1 MKNRIVFWGKNEN
14 SEKLLL
20 ALELLAEEG
29 KVRVI
34 SFPESLVSEEFN
46 QLLTKDW
53 RDGKSIDFPEGF
65 KSADV
70 ELTISGSILP
80 PGISAEKMDLVTRAQ
95 TEWNFSILSSRLF
108 RSYQSEL
115 NEFKDKV
122 ERALHFDKNM
132 WDELKSF
139 WDRVQEQARDKS
151 LFREHSEH
159 LRQETNDL
167 FGKLKD
173 LRGKLDE
180 EFDRTSK
187 TLFEDVVAKLSDIEN
202 KVREGIRLQPLFD
215 ELKDIQKK
223 IREVKLN
230 RDHRNKIWEKLD
242 ATFKV
247 LKEKRFG
254 PETADDNNPLVRIQK
269 RYEGLIAAI
278 EKMENSVGR
287 DIDELNF
294 QNGKVN
300 TSFGQLE
307 AQIRQA
313 KVAMIEERVRSKKEK
328 LAEMYATKTE
338 LDRKMEQ
345 LQEKEKRKADELLKE
360 DAKKAAQ
367 EKIANEIAAANAAR
381 EKAKGAKESLFDAA
395 TSILGDSITNMV
407 DSVKAVAEVVE
418 DRLED
423 KIDEIKEIW
432 KDKKEDET
440 AKEEEIAK
448 EEETAKEEEEKKD

>member
-29 KVRVI
+29 KVNVI
-34 SFPESLVSEEFN
+34 SFPEALVSEEFN
-46 QLLTKDW
+46 QTLTKDW
-53 RDGKSIDFPEGF
+53 RDGKTVDFPEGF
-65 KSADV
+65 TSTLV
-70 ELTISGSILP
+70 ELTVTGSILP
-80 PGISAEKMDLVTRAQ
+80 AGITAEKMDLVTRAQ
-95 TEWNFSILSSRLF
+95 AEWNFSILSSRLF

-159 LRQETNDL
+159 LRQETNEL

-187 TLFEDVVAKLSDIEN
+187 TLYEDIVAKLGDIEN

-230 RDHRNKIWEKLD
+230 RDHRNKIWDKLD

-269 RYEGLIAAI
+269 RYEGLMAAI
-278 EKMENSVGR
+278 DKMESSVGR
-287 DIDELNF
+287 DVEELNF

-328 LAEMYATKTE
+328 LTEMYATKTE

-345 LQEKEKRKADELLKE
+345 LHEKEKKKADEMLKE

-381 EKAKGAKESLFDAA
+381 EKVKGEKESLFDAA
-395 TSILGDSITNMV
+395 TSILSDSITDMV
-407 DSVKAVAEVVE
+407 DTVKAVAEVVE
-418 DRLED
+418 DRIED

-432 KDKKEDET
+432 NDKKEEETEKKEDE
-440 AKEEEIAK
+440 
-448 EEETAKEEEEKKD
+448 EKKD

>member
-29 KVRVI
+29 KVNVI
-34 SFPESLVSEEFN
+34 SFPEALVSEEFN
-46 QLLTKDW
+46 QTLTKDW
-53 RDGKSIDFPEGF
+53 RDGKTVDFPEGF
-65 KSADV
+65 TSNLV
-70 ELTISGSILP
+70 ELTVTGSILP
-80 PGISAEKMDLVTRAQ
+80 AGITAEKMDLVTRAQ
-95 TEWNFSILSSRLF
+95 AEWNFSILSSRLF

-159 LRQETNDL
+159 LRQETNEL

-187 TLFEDVVAKLSDIEN
+187 TIYEDIVAKLGDIEN

-230 RDHRNKIWEKLD
+230 RDHRNKIWDKLD

-269 RYEGLIAAI
+269 RYEGLMAAI
-278 EKMENSVGR
+278 DKMESSVGR
-287 DIDELNF
+287 DVEELNF

-300 TSFGQLE
+300 SSFGQLE

-328 LAEMYATKTE
+328 LTEMYATKTE

-345 LQEKEKRKADELLKE
+345 LQEKEKRKADEMLKE

-381 EKAKGAKESLFDAA
+381 EKVKGEKESLFDAA
-395 TSILGDSITNMV
+395 TSILGDSITDMV
-407 DSVKAVAEVVE
+407 DTVKAVAEVVE
-418 DRLED
+418 DRIED

-432 KDKKEDET
+432 KDKKE
-440 AKEEEIAK
+440 EESAK
-448 EEETAKEEEEKKD
+448 EEETDKKEDEEKKD

>member
-29 KVRVI
+29 KVNVI
-34 SFPESLVSEEFN
+34 SFPEALVSEEFN
-46 QLLTKDW
+46 QTLTKDW
-53 RDGKSIDFPEGF
+53 RDGKTVDFPEGF
-65 KSADV
+65 TSTLV
-70 ELTISGSILP
+70 ELTVTGSILP
-80 PGISAEKMDLVTRAQ
+80 AGITAEKMDLVTRAQ
-95 TEWNFSILSSRLF
+95 AEWNFSILSSRLF

-122 ERALHFDKNM
+122 ERALNFDKNM

-159 LRQETNDL
+159 LRQETNEL

-187 TLFEDVVAKLSDIEN
+187 TLYEDIVAKLGDIEN

-230 RDHRNKIWEKLD
+230 RDHRNKIWDKLD

-269 RYEGLIAAI
+269 RYEGLMAAI
-278 EKMENSVGR
+278 DKMESSVGR
-287 DIDELNF
+287 DIEELNF

-328 LAEMYATKTE
+328 LTEMYATKTE

-345 LQEKEKRKADELLKE
+345 LQEKEKRKADEMLKE

-367 EKIANEIAAANAAR
+367 EKIANESAAANAAR
-381 EKAKGAKESLFDAA
+381 EKVKGEKESLFDAA
-395 TSILGDSITNMV
+395 TSILGDSITDMV
-407 DSVKAVAEVVE
+407 DTVKAVAEVVE
-418 DRLED
+418 DRIED

-432 KDKKEDET
+432 KDKKEEESDK
-440 AKEEEIAK
+440 KED
-448 EEETAKEEEEKKD
+448 EEKKD

>member
-29 KVRVI
+29 KVNVI
-34 SFPESLVSEEFN
+34 SFPEALVSEEFN
-46 QLLTKDW
+46 QTLTKDW
-53 RDGKSIDFPEGF
+53 RDGKTVDFPEGF
-65 KSADV
+65 TSTLV
-70 ELTISGSILP
+70 ELTVTGSILP
-80 PGISAEKMDLVTRAQ
+80 AGITAEKMDLVTRAQ
-95 TEWNFSILSSRLF
+95 AEWNFSILSSRLF

-122 ERALHFDKNM
+122 ERALNFDKNM

-159 LRQETNDL
+159 LRQETNEL

-187 TLFEDVVAKLSDIEN
+187 TLYEDIVAKLGDIEN

-230 RDHRNKIWEKLD
+230 RDHRNKIWDKLD

-269 RYEGLIAAI
+269 RYEGLMAAI
-278 EKMENSVGR
+278 DKMESSVGR
-287 DIDELNF
+287 DVEELNF

-328 LAEMYATKTE
+328 LTEMYATKTE

-345 LQEKEKRKADELLKE
+345 LQEKEKRKADEMLKE

-381 EKAKGAKESLFDAA
+381 EKVKGEKESLFDAA
-395 TSILGDSITNMV
+395 TSILGDSITDMV
-407 DSVKAVAEVVE
+407 DTVKAVAEVVE
-418 DRLED
+418 DRIED

-432 KDKKEDET
+432 KDKKEEESDK
-440 AKEEEIAK
+440 KED
-448 EEETAKEEEEKKD
+448 EEKKD

>member
-29 KVRVI
+29 KVNVI
-34 SFPESLVSEEFN
+34 SFPEALVSEEFN
-46 QLLTKDW
+46 QTLTKDW
-53 RDGKSIDFPEGF
+53 RDGKTVDFPEGF
-65 KSADV
+65 TSTLV
-70 ELTISGSILP
+70 ELTVTGSILP
-80 PGISAEKMDLVTRAQ
+80 AGITAEKMDLVTRAQ
-95 TEWNFSILSSRLF
+95 AEWNFSILSSRLF

-122 ERALHFDKNM
+122 ERALNFDKNM

-159 LRQETNDL
+159 LRQETNEL

-187 TLFEDVVAKLSDIEN
+187 TLYEDIVAKLGDIEN

-230 RDHRNKIWEKLD
+230 RDHRNKIWDKLD

-269 RYEGLIAAI
+269 RYEGLMAAI
-278 EKMENSVGR
+278 DKMESSVGR
-287 DIDELNF
+287 DIEELNF

-328 LAEMYATKTE
+328 LTEMYATKTE

-345 LQEKEKRKADELLKE
+345 LQEKEKRKADEMLKE

-381 EKAKGAKESLFDAA
+381 EKVKGEKESLFDAA
-395 TSILGDSITNMV
+395 TSILGDSITDMV
-407 DSVKAVAEVVE
+407 DTVKAVAEVVE
-418 DRLED
+418 DRIED

-432 KDKKEDET
+432 KDKKEEES
-440 AKEEEIAK
+440 AKEEESDKK
-448 EEETAKEEEEKKD
+448 EDEEKKD

>member
-29 KVRVI
+29 KVNVI
-34 SFPESLVSEEFN
+34 SFPEALVSEEFN
-46 QLLTKDW
+46 QTLTKDW
-53 RDGKSIDFPEGF
+53 RDGKTVDFPEGF
-65 KSADV
+65 TSTLV
-70 ELTISGSILP
+70 ELTVTGSILP
-80 PGISAEKMDLVTRAQ
+80 AGITAEKMDLVTRAQ
-95 TEWNFSILSSRLF
+95 AEWNFSILSSRLF

-122 ERALHFDKNM
+122 ERALNFDKNM

-159 LRQETNDL
+159 LRQETNEL

-187 TLFEDVVAKLSDIEN
+187 TLYEDIVAKLGDIEN

-230 RDHRNKIWEKLD
+230 RDHRNKIWDKLD

-269 RYEGLIAAI
+269 RYEGLMAAI
-278 EKMENSVGR
+278 DKMESSVGR
-287 DIDELNF
+287 DIEELNF

-328 LAEMYATKTE
+328 LTEMYATKTE

-345 LQEKEKRKADELLKE
+345 LQEKEKRKADEMLKE

-381 EKAKGAKESLFDAA
+381 EKVKGEKESLFDAA
-395 TSILGDSITNMV
+395 TSILGDSITDMV
-407 DSVKAVAEVVE
+407 DTVKAVAEVVE
-418 DRLED
+418 DRIED

-432 KDKKEDET
+432 KDKKE
-440 AKEEEIAK
+440 EES
-448 EEETAKEEEEKKD
+448 AKEEEETDKKEDEEKKD

>member
-14 SEKLLL
+14 SEKFLL
-20 ALELLAEEG
+20 ALELLADEG
-29 KVRVI
+29 KANVI
-34 SFPESLVSEEFN
+34 SFPEALVSEEFN
-46 QLLTKDW
+46 QTLTKDW
-53 RDGKSIDFPEGF
+53 RDGKTVDFPEGF
-65 KSADV
+65 TSTLV
-70 ELTISGSILP
+70 ELTVTGSILP
-80 PGISAEKMDLVTRAQ
+80 AGITAEKMDLVTRAQ
-95 TEWNFSILSSRLF
+95 AEWNFSILSSRLF

-122 ERALHFDKNM
+122 ERALNFDKNM

-159 LRQETNDL
+159 LRQETNEL

-187 TLFEDVVAKLSDIEN
+187 TLYEDIVAKLGDIEN

-230 RDHRNKIWEKLD
+230 RDHRNKIWDKLD

-269 RYEGLIAAI
+269 RYEGLMAAI
-278 EKMENSVGR
+278 DKMESSVGR
-287 DIDELNF
+287 DIEELNF

-313 KVAMIEERVRSKKEK
+313 KVAMVEERVRSKKEK
-328 LAEMYATKTE
+328 LTEMYATKTE

-345 LQEKEKRKADELLKE
+345 LQEKEKRKADEMLKE

-381 EKAKGAKESLFDAA
+381 EKVKGEKESLFDAA
-395 TSILGDSITNMV
+395 TSILGDSITDMV
-407 DSVKAVAEVVE
+407 DTVKAVAEVVE
-418 DRLED
+418 DRIED

-432 KDKKEDET
+432 KDKKE
-440 AKEEEIAK
+440 
-448 EEETAKEEEEKKD
+448 EETAKEEEGTEKKEDEEKKD

>member
-20 ALELLAEEG
+20 ALELLSEEG
-29 KVRVI
+29 KVRVT

-53 RDGKSIDFPEGF
+53 RDGKSIDFPEGCQ
-65 KSADV
+65 SVDV

-80 PGISAEKMDLVTRAQ
+80 PGITAEKMDLLTRAQ

-115 NEFKDKV
+115 NEFKEKV
-122 ERALHFDKNM
+122 ERSLHFEKNM

-159 LRQETNDL
+159 LRQETNEL

-187 TLFEDVVAKLSDIEN
+187 SLFEDIVAKLNDIEN
-202 KVREGIRLQPLFD
+202 KVRDGIRLQPLFD

-230 RDHRNKIWEKLD
+230 KDHRNKIWEKLD

-254 PETADDNNPLVRIQK
+254 PENSDDNNPLVRIQK

-287 DIDELNF
+287 DVEELNF

-381 EKAKGAKESLFDAA
+381 EKSKDSLLGAAA
-395 TSILGDSITNMV
+395 AILGDSFTDMV
-407 DSVKAVAEVVE
+407 DTVKAVAEVVE
-418 DRLED
+418 DRVEE

-432 KDKKEDET
+432 NDKKEEN
-440 AKEEEIAK
+440 KEEN
-448 EEETAKEEEEKKD
+448 KD

>member
-287 DIDELNF
+287 DIEELNF

-313 KVAMIEERVRSKKEK
+313 KVAMIDERVRSKKEK

-395 TSILGDSITNMV
+395 TAILGDSITNMV
-407 DSVKAVAEVVE
+407 DTVKAVAEVVE
-418 DRLED
+418 DRVEE
-423 KIDEIKEIW
+423 KIEEIKEIW
-432 KDKKEDET
+432 KDKKE
-440 AKEEEIAK
+440 EES
-448 EEETAKEEEEKKD
+448 AKEEEEKKEDSKD

>member
-29 KVRVI
+29 KVNVI
-34 SFPESLVSEEFN
+34 SFPEALVSEEFN
-46 QLLTKDW
+46 QTLTKDW
-53 RDGKSIDFPEGF
+53 RDGKTVDFPEGF
-65 KSADV
+65 TSTLV
-70 ELTISGSILP
+70 ELTVTGSILP
-80 PGISAEKMDLVTRAQ
+80 AGITAEKMDLVTRAQ
-95 TEWNFSILSSRLF
+95 AEWNFSILSSRLF

-122 ERALHFDKNM
+122 ERALNFDKNM

-159 LRQETNDL
+159 LRQETNEL

-187 TLFEDVVAKLSDIEN
+187 TLYEDIVAKLGDIEN

-230 RDHRNKIWEKLD
+230 RDHRNKIWDKLD

-269 RYEGLIAAI
+269 RYEGLMAAI
-278 EKMENSVGR
+278 DKMESSVGR
-287 DIDELNF
+287 DIEELNF

-345 LQEKEKRKADELLKE
+345 LQEKEKRKADEMLKE

-381 EKAKGAKESLFDAA
+381 EKVKGEKESLFDAA
-395 TSILGDSITNMV
+395 TSILGDSITDMV
-407 DSVKAVAEVVE
+407 DTVKAVAEVVE
-418 DRLED
+418 DRIED

-432 KDKKEDET
+432 KDKKEEES
-440 AKEEEIAK
+440 AKEEEVTEKK
-448 EEETAKEEEEKKD
+448 EDEEKKD

>member
-29 KVRVI
+29 KVNVI
-34 SFPESLVSEEFN
+34 SFPEALVSEEFN
-46 QLLTKDW
+46 QTLTKDW
-53 RDGKSIDFPEGF
+53 RDGKTVDFPEGF
-65 KSADV
+65 TSTLV
-70 ELTISGSILP
+70 ELTVTGSILP
-80 PGISAEKMDLVTRAQ
+80 AGITAEKMDLVTRAQ
-95 TEWNFSILSSRLF
+95 AEWNFSILSSRLF

-159 LRQETNDL
+159 LRQETNEL
-167 FGKLKD
+167 FGKLKH

-187 TLFEDVVAKLSDIEN
+187 TLYEDIVAKLGDIEN

-230 RDHRNKIWEKLD
+230 RDHRNKIWDKLD

-269 RYEGLIAAI
+269 RYEGLMAAI
-278 EKMENSVGR
+278 DKMESSVGR
-287 DIDELNF
+287 DVEELNF

-328 LAEMYATKTE
+328 LTEMYATKTE

-345 LQEKEKRKADELLKE
+345 LQEKEKRKADEMLKE

-381 EKAKGAKESLFDAA
+381 EKVKGEKESLFDAA
-395 TSILGDSITNMV
+395 TAILGDSITDMV
-407 DSVKAVAEVVE
+407 DTVKAVAEVVE
-418 DRLED
+418 DRIED

-432 KDKKEDET
+432 KDKKEEES
-440 AKEEEIAK
+440 AKEEEGTEKK
-448 EEETAKEEEEKKD
+448 EDEEKKD

>member
-65 KSADV
+65 NSTDV

-108 RSYQSEL
+108 RSYQSEIS
-115 NEFKDKV
+115 EFKDKV

-159 LRQETNDL
+159 LRQETNEL

-187 TLFEDVVAKLSDIEN
+187 TLFEDVVAKLNDIEN

-223 IREVKLN
+223 IREIKLN

-287 DIDELNF
+287 DIEELNF

-313 KVAMIEERVRSKKEK
+313 KVAMIDERVRSKKEK

-407 DSVKAVAEVVE
+407 DTVKAVAEVVE

-432 KDKKEDET
+432 KDKKEDEIV
-440 AKEEEIAK
+440 KEDEI
-448 EEETAKEEEEKKD
+448 AKEEEEKKD

>member
-29 KVRVI
+29 KVNVI
-34 SFPESLVSEEFN
+34 SFPEALVSEEFN
-46 QLLTKDW
+46 QTLTKDW
-53 RDGKSIDFPEGF
+53 RDGKTVDFPEGF
-65 KSADV
+65 TSTLV
-70 ELTISGSILP
+70 ELAVTGSILP
-80 PGISAEKMDLVTRAQ
+80 AGITAEKMDLVTRAQ
-95 TEWNFSILSSRLF
+95 AEWNFSILSSRLF

-122 ERALHFDKNM
+122 ERALNFDKNM

-159 LRQETNDL
+159 LRQETNEL
-167 FGKLKD
+167 FGKLKE

-187 TLFEDVVAKLSDIEN
+187 TLYEDIVAKLGDIEN

-230 RDHRNKIWEKLD
+230 RDHRNKIWDKLD

-269 RYEGLIAAI
+269 RYEGLMAAI
-278 EKMENSVGR
+278 DKMESSVGR
-287 DIDELNF
+287 DIEELNF

-313 KVAMIEERVRSKKEK
+313 KVAMVEERVRSKKEK
-328 LAEMYATKTE
+328 LTEMYATKSE

-345 LQEKEKRKADELLKE
+345 LQEKEKRKADEMLKE

-381 EKAKGAKESLFDAA
+381 EKAKGEKESLFDAA
-395 TSILGDSITNMV
+395 TSILGDSITDMV
-407 DSVKAVAEVVE
+407 DTVKAVAEVVE
-418 DRLED
+418 DRIED

-432 KDKKEDET
+432 KDKKE
-440 AKEEEIAK
+440 EESVK
-448 EEETAKEEEEKKD
+448 EEETGKKEDEEKKD

>member
-29 KVRVI
+29 KVNVI
-34 SFPESLVSEEFN
+34 SFPEALVSEEFN
-46 QLLTKDW
+46 QTLTKDW
-53 RDGKSIDFPEGF
+53 RDGKTVDFPEGF
-65 KSADV
+65 TSTLV
-70 ELTISGSILP
+70 ELTVTGSILP
-80 PGISAEKMDLVTRAQ
+80 AGITAEKMDLVTRAQ
-95 TEWNFSILSSRLF
+95 AEWNFSILSSRLF

-159 LRQETNDL
+159 LRQETNEL

-187 TLFEDVVAKLSDIEN
+187 TLYEDIVAKLGDIEN

-230 RDHRNKIWEKLD
+230 RDHRNKIWDKLD

-269 RYEGLIAAI
+269 RYEGLMAAI
-278 EKMENSVGR
+278 DKMESSVGR
-287 DIDELNF
+287 DIEELNF

-313 KVAMIEERVRSKKEK
+313 KVAMVEERVRSKKEK
-328 LAEMYATKTE
+328 LTEMYATKTE

-345 LQEKEKRKADELLKE
+345 LQEKEKRKADEMLKE

-381 EKAKGAKESLFDAA
+381 EKVKGEKESLFDAA
-395 TSILGDSITNMV
+395 TSILSDSITDMV
-407 DSVKAVAEVVE
+407 DTVKAVAEVVE
-418 DRLED
+418 DRIED

-432 KDKKEDET
+432 NDKKEEETEKKEDE
-440 AKEEEIAK
+440 
-448 EEETAKEEEEKKD
+448 EKKD

>member
-29 KVRVI
+29 KVNVI
-34 SFPESLVSEEFN
+34 SFPEALVSEEFN
-46 QLLTKDW
+46 QTLTKDW
-53 RDGKSIDFPEGF
+53 RDGKTVDFPEGF
-65 KSADV
+65 TSTLV
-70 ELTISGSILP
+70 ELTVTGSILP
-80 PGISAEKMDLVTRAQ
+80 AGITAEKMDLVTRAQ
-95 TEWNFSILSSRLF
+95 AEWNFSILSSRLF

-122 ERALHFDKNM
+122 ERALNFDKNM

-159 LRQETNDL
+159 LRQETNEL
-167 FGKLKD
+167 FGKLKE

-187 TLFEDVVAKLSDIEN
+187 TLYEDIVAKLGDIEN

-230 RDHRNKIWEKLD
+230 RDHRNKIWDKLD

-269 RYEGLIAAI
+269 RYEGLMAAI
-278 EKMENSVGR
+278 DKMESSVGR
-287 DIDELNF
+287 DIEELNF

-313 KVAMIEERVRSKKEK
+313 KVAMVEERVRSKKEK
-328 LAEMYATKTE
+328 LTEMYATKTE

-345 LQEKEKRKADELLKE
+345 LQEKEKRKADEMLKE

-381 EKAKGAKESLFDAA
+381 EKAKGEKESLFDAA
-395 TSILGDSITNMV
+395 TSILGDSITDMV
-407 DSVKAVAEVVE
+407 DTVKAVAEVVE
-418 DRLED
+418 DRIED

-432 KDKKEDET
+432 KDKKE
-440 AKEEEIAK
+440 EESVK
-448 EEETAKEEEEKKD
+448 EEETGKKEDEEKKD

>member
-29 KVRVI
+29 KVNVI
-34 SFPESLVSEEFN
+34 SFPEALVSEEFN
-46 QLLTKDW
+46 QTLTKDW
-53 RDGKSIDFPEGF
+53 RDGKTVDFPEGF
-65 KSADV
+65 TSTLV
-70 ELTISGSILP
+70 ELTVTGSILP
-80 PGISAEKMDLVTRAQ
+80 AGITAEKMDLVTRAQ
-95 TEWNFSILSSRLF
+95 AEWNFSILSSRLF

-122 ERALHFDKNM
+122 ERALNFDKNM

-159 LRQETNDL
+159 LRQETNEL

-187 TLFEDVVAKLSDIEN
+187 TLYEDIVAKLGDIEN

-230 RDHRNKIWEKLD
+230 RDHRNKIWDKLD

-269 RYEGLIAAI
+269 RYEGLMAAI
-278 EKMENSVGR
+278 DKMESSVGR
-287 DIDELNF
+287 DIEELNF

-345 LQEKEKRKADELLKE
+345 LQEKEKRKADEMLKE

-381 EKAKGAKESLFDAA
+381 EKVKGEKESLFDAA
-395 TSILGDSITNMV
+395 TSILGDSITDMV
-407 DSVKAVAEVVE
+407 DTVKAVAEVVE
-418 DRLED
+418 DRIED

-432 KDKKEDET
+432 KDKKEEES
-440 AKEEEIAK
+440 AKEEESDKK
-448 EEETAKEEEEKKD
+448 EDVEKKD

>member
-29 KVRVI
+29 KVNVI
-34 SFPESLVSEEFN
+34 SFPEALVSEEFN
-46 QLLTKDW
+46 QALTKDW
-53 RDGKSIDFPEGF
+53 RDGKTVDFPEGF
-65 KSADV
+65 TSSLV
-70 ELTISGSILP
+70 ELTVTGSILP
-80 PGISAEKMDLVTRAQ
+80 AGITAEKMDLVTRAQ
-95 TEWNFSILSSRLF
+95 AEWNFSILSSRLF

-122 ERALHFDKNM
+122 ERALNFDKNM

-159 LRQETNDL
+159 LRQETNEL

-187 TLFEDVVAKLSDIEN
+187 TLYEDIVAKLSDIEN

-230 RDHRNKIWEKLD
+230 RDHRNKIWDKLD

-269 RYEGLIAAI
+269 RYEGLMAAI
-278 EKMENSVGR
+278 DKMESSVGR
-287 DIDELNF
+287 DIEELNF

-313 KVAMIEERVRSKKEK
+313 KVAMIE
-328 LAEMYATKTE
+328 
-338 LDRKMEQ
+338 
-345 LQEKEKRKADELLKE
+345 
-360 DAKKAAQ
+360 
-367 EKIANEIAAANAAR
+367 
-381 EKAKGAKESLFDAA
+381 
-395 TSILGDSITNMV
+395 
-407 DSVKAVAEVVE
+407 
-418 DRLED
+418 
-423 KIDEIKEIW
+423 
-432 KDKKEDET
+432 
-440 AKEEEIAK
+440 
-448 EEETAKEEEEKKD
+448 

>member
-65 KSADV
+65 KSVDV

-432 KDKKEDET
+432 KDKKEEET

-448 EEETAKEEEEKKD
+448 EEEEKKD

>member
-29 KVRVI
+29 KVNVI
-34 SFPESLVSEEFN
+34 SFPEALVSEEFN
-46 QLLTKDW
+46 QTLTKDW
-53 RDGKSIDFPEGF
+53 RDGKTVDFPEGF
-65 KSADV
+65 TSTLV
-70 ELTISGSILP
+70 ELTVTGSILP
-80 PGISAEKMDLVTRAQ
+80 AGITAEKMDLVTRAQ
-95 TEWNFSILSSRLF
+95 AEWNFSILSSRLF

-159 LRQETNDL
+159 LRQETNEL
-167 FGKLKD
+167 FGKLKH

-187 TLFEDVVAKLSDIEN
+187 TLYEDIVAKLGDIEN

-230 RDHRNKIWEKLD
+230 RDHRNKIWDKLD

-269 RYEGLIAAI
+269 RYEGLMAAI
-278 EKMENSVGR
+278 DKMESSVGR
-287 DIDELNF
+287 DVEELNF

-328 LAEMYATKTE
+328 LSEMYATKSE

-345 LQEKEKRKADELLKE
+345 LQEKEKRKADEMLKE

-381 EKAKGAKESLFDAA
+381 EKVKGEKESLFDAA
-395 TSILGDSITNMV
+395 TAILGDSITDMV
-407 DSVKAVAEVVE
+407 DTVKAVAEVVE
-418 DRLED
+418 DRIED

-432 KDKKEDET
+432 KDKKEEES
-440 AKEEEIAK
+440 AKEEEG
-448 EEETAKEEEEKKD
+448 TEKKEDEENKD

>member
-29 KVRVI
+29 KVNVI
-34 SFPESLVSEEFN
+34 SFPEALVSEEFN
-46 QLLTKDW
+46 QTLTKDW
-53 RDGKSIDFPEGF
+53 RDGKTVDFPEGF
-65 KSADV
+65 TSTLV
-70 ELTISGSILP
+70 ELTVTGSILP
-80 PGISAEKMDLVTRAQ
+80 AGITAEKMDLVTRAQ
-95 TEWNFSILSSRLF
+95 AEWNFSILSSRLF

-122 ERALHFDKNM
+122 ERALNFDKNM

-159 LRQETNDL
+159 LRQETNEL

-187 TLFEDVVAKLSDIEN
+187 TLYEDIVAKLGDIEN

-230 RDHRNKIWEKLD
+230 RDHRNKIWDKLD

-269 RYEGLIAAI
+269 RYEGLMAAI
-278 EKMENSVGR
+278 DKMESSVGR
-287 DIDELNF
+287 DIEELNF

-328 LAEMYATKTE
+328 LTEMYATKTE

-345 LQEKEKRKADELLKE
+345 LQEKEKRKADEMLKE

-381 EKAKGAKESLFDAA
+381 EKVKGEKESLFDAA
-395 TSILGDSITNMV
+395 TSILGDSITDMV
-407 DSVKAVAEVVE
+407 DTVKAVAEVVE
-418 DRLED
+418 DRIED

-432 KDKKEDET
+432 KDKKEDES
-440 AKEEEIAK
+440 AKEEEGTEKK
-448 EEETAKEEEEKKD
+448 EDEEKKD

>member
-14 SEKLLL
+14 SEKFLL

-29 KVRVI
+29 KVNVI
-34 SFPESLVSEEFN
+34 SFPEALVSEEFN
-46 QLLTKDW
+46 QTLTKDW
-53 RDGKSIDFPEGF
+53 RDGKTVDFPEGF
-65 KSADV
+65 TSNLV
-70 ELTISGSILP
+70 ELTVTGSILP
-80 PGISAEKMDLVTRAQ
+80 AGITAEKMDLVTRAQ
-95 TEWNFSILSSRLF
+95 AEWNFSILSSRLF

-159 LRQETNDL
+159 LRQETNEL

-187 TLFEDVVAKLSDIEN
+187 TIYEDIVAKLGDIEN

-230 RDHRNKIWEKLD
+230 RDHRNKIWDKLD

-269 RYEGLIAAI
+269 RYEGLMAAI
-278 EKMENSVGR
+278 DKMESSVGR
-287 DIDELNF
+287 DVEELNF

-328 LAEMYATKTE
+328 LTEMYATKTE

-345 LQEKEKRKADELLKE
+345 LQEKEKRKADEMLKE

-381 EKAKGAKESLFDAA
+381 EKVKGEKESLFDAA
-395 TSILGDSITNMV
+395 TSILGDSITDMV
-407 DSVKAVAEVVE
+407 DTVKAVAEVVE
-418 DRLED
+418 DRIED

-432 KDKKEDET
+432 KDKKE
-440 AKEEEIAK
+440 EESAK
-448 EEETAKEEEEKKD
+448 EEETDKKEDEEKKE

>member
-29 KVRVI
+29 KVNVI
-34 SFPESLVSEEFN
+34 SFPEALVSEEFN
-46 QLLTKDW
+46 QALTKDW
-53 RDGKSIDFPEGF
+53 RDGKTVDFPEGF
-65 KSADV
+65 TSTLV
-70 ELTISGSILP
+70 ELTVTGSILP
-80 PGISAEKMDLVTRAQ
+80 AGITAEKIDLVTRAQ
-95 TEWNFSILSSRLF
+95 AEWNFSILSSRLF

-122 ERALHFDKNM
+122 ERALNFDKNM

-159 LRQETNDL
+159 LRQETNEL

-187 TLFEDVVAKLSDIEN
+187 TLYEDIVAKLGDIEN

-230 RDHRNKIWEKLD
+230 RDHRNKIWDKLD

-269 RYEGLIAAI
+269 RYEGLMAAI
-278 EKMENSVGR
+278 DKMESSVGR
-287 DIDELNF
+287 DIEELNF

-328 LAEMYATKTE
+328 LTEMYATKTE

-345 LQEKEKRKADELLKE
+345 LQEKEKRKADEMLKE

-367 EKIANEIAAANAAR
+367 AKIANEIAAANAAR
-381 EKAKGAKESLFDAA
+381 EKAKGEKESLFDAA
-395 TSILGDSITNMV
+395 TNMLGDSFTDMV
-407 DSVKAVAEVVE
+407 DTVKAVAEVVE
-418 DRLED
+418 DRIED

-432 KDKKEDET
+432 KDKKE
-440 AKEEEIAK
+440 
-448 EEETAKEEEEKKD
+448 EETAKEEEGTEKKEDEEKKD

>member
-29 KVRVI
+29 KVNVI
-34 SFPESLVSEEFN
+34 SFPEALVSEEFN
-46 QLLTKDW
+46 QTLTKDW
-53 RDGKSIDFPEGF
+53 RDGKTVDFPEGF
-65 KSADV
+65 TSTLV
-70 ELTISGSILP
+70 ELTVTGSILP
-80 PGISAEKMDLVTRAQ
+80 AGITAEKMDLVTRAQ
-95 TEWNFSILSSRLF
+95 AEWNFSILSSRLF

-122 ERALHFDKNM
+122 ERALNFDKNM

-159 LRQETNDL
+159 LRQETNEL
-167 FGKLKD
+167 FGKLKE

-187 TLFEDVVAKLSDIEN
+187 TLYEDIVAKLGDIEN

-230 RDHRNKIWEKLD
+230 RDHRNKIWDKLD

-269 RYEGLIAAI
+269 RYEGLMAAI
-278 EKMENSVGR
+278 DKMESSVGR
-287 DIDELNF
+287 DIEELNF

-313 KVAMIEERVRSKKEK
+313 KVAMVEERVRSKKEK
-328 LAEMYATKTE
+328 LTEMYATKTE

-345 LQEKEKRKADELLKE
+345 LQEKEKRKADEMLKE

-381 EKAKGAKESLFDAA
+381 EKAKGEKESLFDAA
-395 TSILGDSITNMV
+395 TTILGDSITDMV
-407 DSVKAVAEVVE
+407 DTVKAVAEVVE
-418 DRLED
+418 DRIED

-432 KDKKEDET
+432 KDKKEEES
-440 AKEEEIAK
+440 AKEEEGTEKK
-448 EEETAKEEEEKKD
+448 EDEEKKD

>member
-29 KVRVI
+29 KVNVI
-34 SFPESLVSEEFN
+34 SFPEALVSEEFN
-46 QLLTKDW
+46 QTLTKDW
-53 RDGKSIDFPEGF
+53 RDGKTVDFPEGF
-65 KSADV
+65 TSNLV
-70 ELTISGSILP
+70 ELTVTGSILP
-80 PGISAEKMDLVTRAQ
+80 AGITAEKMDLVTRAQ
-95 TEWNFSILSSRLF
+95 AEWNFSILSSRLF

-159 LRQETNDL
+159 LRQETNEL

-187 TLFEDVVAKLSDIEN
+187 TIYEDIVAKLGDIEN

-230 RDHRNKIWEKLD
+230 RDHRNKIWDKLD

-269 RYEGLIAAI
+269 RYEGLMAAI
-278 EKMENSVGR
+278 DKMESSVGR
-287 DIDELNF
+287 DVEELNF

-328 LAEMYATKTE
+328 LTEMYATKTE

-345 LQEKEKRKADELLKE
+345 LQEKEKRKADEMLKE

-381 EKAKGAKESLFDAA
+381 EKVKGEKESLFDAA
-395 TSILGDSITNMV
+395 TSILGDSITDMV
-407 DSVKAVAEVVE
+407 DTVKAVAEVVE
-418 DRLED
+418 DRIED

-432 KDKKEDET
+432 KDKKE
-440 AKEEEIAK
+440 EESAK
-448 EEETAKEEEEKKD
+448 EEETDKKEDEEKKD

>member
-29 KVRVI
+29 KVNVI
-34 SFPESLVSEEFN
+34 SFPEALVSEEFN
-46 QLLTKDW
+46 QTLTKDW
-53 RDGKSIDFPEGF
+53 RDGKTVDFPEGF
-65 KSADV
+65 TSNLV
-70 ELTISGSILP
+70 ELTVTGSILP
-80 PGISAEKMDLVTRAQ
+80 AGITAEKMDLVTRAQ
-95 TEWNFSILSSRLF
+95 AEWNFSILSSRLF

-159 LRQETNDL
+159 LRQETNEL

-187 TLFEDVVAKLSDIEN
+187 TIYEDIVAKLGDIEN

-230 RDHRNKIWEKLD
+230 RDHRNKIWDKLD

-254 PETADDNNPLVRIQK
+254 PETAEDNNPLVRIQK
-269 RYEGLIAAI
+269 RYEGLMAAI
-278 EKMENSVGR
+278 DKMESSVGR
-287 DIDELNF
+287 DVEELNF

-328 LAEMYATKTE
+328 LTEMYATKTE

-345 LQEKEKRKADELLKE
+345 LQEKEKRKADEMLKE

-381 EKAKGAKESLFDAA
+381 EKVKGEKESLFDAA
-395 TSILGDSITNMV
+395 TSILGDSITDMV
-407 DSVKAVAEVVE
+407 DTVKAVAEVVE
-418 DRLED
+418 DRIED

-432 KDKKEDET
+432 KDKKE
-440 AKEEEIAK
+440 EESAK
-448 EEETAKEEEEKKD
+448 EEETEKKEDEEKKD

>member
-29 KVRVI
+29 KVNVI
-34 SFPESLVSEEFN
+34 SFPEALVSEEFN
-46 QLLTKDW
+46 QTLTKDW
-53 RDGKSIDFPEGF
+53 RDGKTVDFPEGF
-65 KSADV
+65 TSTLV
-70 ELTISGSILP
+70 ELTVTGSILP
-80 PGISAEKMDLVTRAQ
+80 KGITAEKMDLVTRAQ
-95 TEWNFSILSSRLF
+95 AEWNFSILSSRLF

-159 LRQETNDL
+159 LRQETNEL

-187 TLFEDVVAKLSDIEN
+187 TLYEDIVAKLGDIEN

-230 RDHRNKIWEKLD
+230 RDHRNKIWDKLD

-269 RYEGLIAAI
+269 RYEGLMAAI
-278 EKMENSVGR
+278 DKMESSVGR
-287 DIDELNF
+287 DVEELNF

-328 LAEMYATKTE
+328 LTEMYATKTE

-345 LQEKEKRKADELLKE
+345 LQEKEKRKADEMLKE

-381 EKAKGAKESLFDAA
+381 EKVKGEKESLFDAA
-395 TSILGDSITNMV
+395 TSILGDSITDMV
-407 DSVKAVAEVVE
+407 DTVKAVAEVVE
-418 DRLED
+418 DRIED

-432 KDKKEDET
+432 KDKKEEESV
-440 AKEEEIAK
+440 KEEEVTEKK
-448 EEETAKEEEEKKD
+448 EDEEKKD

>member
-29 KVRVI
+29 KVNVI
-34 SFPESLVSEEFN
+34 SFPEALVSEEFN
-46 QLLTKDW
+46 QTLTKDW
-53 RDGKSIDFPEGF
+53 RDGKTVDFPEGF
-65 KSADV
+65 TSTLV
-70 ELTISGSILP
+70 ELTVTGSILP
-80 PGISAEKMDLVTRAQ
+80 AGITAEKMDLVTRAQ
-95 TEWNFSILSSRLF
+95 AEWNFSILSSRLF

-122 ERALHFDKNM
+122 ERALNFDKNM

-159 LRQETNDL
+159 LRQETNEL

-187 TLFEDVVAKLSDIEN
+187 TLYEDIVTKLGDIEN

-230 RDHRNKIWEKLD
+230 RDHRNKIWDKLD

-269 RYEGLIAAI
+269 RYEGLMAAI
-278 EKMENSVGR
+278 DKMESSVGR
-287 DIDELNF
+287 DIEELNF

-328 LAEMYATKTE
+328 LTEMYATKTE

-345 LQEKEKRKADELLKE
+345 LQEKEKRKADEMLKE

-381 EKAKGAKESLFDAA
+381 EKVKGEKESLFDAA
-395 TSILGDSITNMV
+395 TSILGDSITDMV
-407 DSVKAVAEVVE
+407 DTVKAVAEVVE
-418 DRLED
+418 DRIED

-432 KDKKEDET
+432 KDKKEEES
-440 AKEEEIAK
+440 AKEEESDKK
-448 EEETAKEEEEKKD
+448 EDEEKKD

>member
-29 KVRVI
+29 KVNVI
-34 SFPESLVSEEFN
+34 SFPEALVSEEFN
-46 QLLTKDW
+46 QTLTKDW
-53 RDGKSIDFPEGF
+53 RDGKTVDFPEGF
-65 KSADV
+65 TSTLV
-70 ELTISGSILP
+70 ELTVTGSILP
-80 PGISAEKMDLVTRAQ
+80 AGITAEKMDLVTRAQ
-95 TEWNFSILSSRLF
+95 AEWNFSILSSRLF

-122 ERALHFDKNM
+122 ERALNFDKNM

-159 LRQETNDL
+159 LRQETNEL

-187 TLFEDVVAKLSDIEN
+187 TLYEDIVTKLGDIEN

-230 RDHRNKIWEKLD
+230 RDHRNKIWDKLD

-269 RYEGLIAAI
+269 RYEGLMAAI
-278 EKMENSVGR
+278 DKMESSVGR
-287 DIDELNF
+287 DIEELNF

-328 LAEMYATKTE
+328 LTEMYATKTE

-345 LQEKEKRKADELLKE
+345 LQEKEKRKADEMLKE

-381 EKAKGAKESLFDAA
+381 EKVKGEKESLFDAA
-395 TSILGDSITNMV
+395 TSILGDSITDMV
-407 DSVKAVAEVVE
+407 DTVKAVAEVVE
-418 DRLED
+418 DRIED

-432 KDKKEDET
+432 KDKKEEDS
-440 AKEEEIAK
+440 AK
-448 EEETAKEEEEKKD
+448 EEETDKKEDEEKKD

>member
-29 KVRVI
+29 KVNVI
-34 SFPESLVSEEFN
+34 SFPEALVSEEFN
-46 QLLTKDW
+46 QTLTKDW
-53 RDGKSIDFPEGF
+53 RDGKTVDFPEGF
-65 KSADV
+65 TSTLV
-70 ELTISGSILP
+70 ELTVTGSILP
-80 PGISAEKMDLVTRAQ
+80 AGITAEKMDLVTRAQ
-95 TEWNFSILSSRLF
+95 AEWNFSILSSRLF

-122 ERALHFDKNM
+122 ERALNFDKNM

-159 LRQETNDL
+159 LRQETNEL

-187 TLFEDVVAKLSDIEN
+187 TLYEDIVAKLGDIEN

-230 RDHRNKIWEKLD
+230 RDHRNKIWDKLD

-269 RYEGLIAAI
+269 RYEGLMAAI
-278 EKMENSVGR
+278 DKMESSVGR
-287 DIDELNF
+287 DIEELNF

-313 KVAMIEERVRSKKEK
+313 KVAMVEERVRSKKEK
-328 LAEMYATKTE
+328 LTEMYATKTE

-345 LQEKEKRKADELLKE
+345 LQEKEKRKADEMLKE

-381 EKAKGAKESLFDAA
+381 EKVKGEKESLFDAA
-395 TSILGDSITNMV
+395 TSILGDSITDMV
-407 DSVKAVAEVVE
+407 DTVKAVAEVVE
-418 DRLED
+418 DRIED

-432 KDKKEDET
+432 KDKKEEES
-440 AKEEEIAK
+440 AKEEEGTEKK
-448 EEETAKEEEEKKD
+448 EDEEKKD

>member
-14 SEKLLL
+14 SEKFLL

-29 KVRVI
+29 KVNVI
-34 SFPESLVSEEFN
+34 SFPEALVSEEFN
-46 QLLTKDW
+46 QTLTKDW
-53 RDGKSIDFPEGF
+53 RDGKTVDFPEGF
-65 KSADV
+65 TSTLV
-70 ELTISGSILP
+70 ELTVTGSILP
-80 PGISAEKMDLVTRAQ
+80 AGITAEKMDLVTRAQ
-95 TEWNFSILSSRLF
+95 AEWNFSILSSRLF

-122 ERALHFDKNM
+122 ERALNFDKNM

-159 LRQETNDL
+159 LRQETNEL

-187 TLFEDVVAKLSDIEN
+187 TLYEDIVAKLGDIEN

-230 RDHRNKIWEKLD
+230 RDHRNKIWDKLD

-269 RYEGLIAAI
+269 RYEGLMAAI
-278 EKMENSVGR
+278 DKMESSVGR
-287 DIDELNF
+287 DIEELNF

-328 LAEMYATKTE
+328 LTEMYATKTE

-345 LQEKEKRKADELLKE
+345 LQEKEKRKADEMLKE

-381 EKAKGAKESLFDAA
+381 EKVKGEKESLFDAA
-395 TSILGDSITNMV
+395 TSILGDSITDMV
-407 DSVKAVAEVVE
+407 DTVKAVAEVVE
-418 DRLED
+418 DRIED

-432 KDKKEDET
+432 KDKKE
-440 AKEEEIAK
+440 EESAK
-448 EEETAKEEEEKKD
+448 EEETDKKEDEEKKD

>member
-14 SEKLLL
+14 SEKFLL

-29 KVRVI
+29 KVNVI
-34 SFPESLVSEEFN
+34 SFPEALVSEEFN
-46 QLLTKDW
+46 QTLTKDW
-53 RDGKSIDFPEGF
+53 RDGKTVDFPEGF
-65 KSADV
+65 TSTLV
-70 ELTISGSILP
+70 ELTVTGSILP
-80 PGISAEKMDLVTRAQ
+80 AGITAEKMDLVTRAQ
-95 TEWNFSILSSRLF
+95 AEWNFSILSSRLF

-122 ERALHFDKNM
+122 ERALNFDKNM

-159 LRQETNDL
+159 LRQETNEL

-187 TLFEDVVAKLSDIEN
+187 TLYEDIVAKLGDIEN

-230 RDHRNKIWEKLD
+230 RDHRNKIWDKLD

-269 RYEGLIAAI
+269 RYEGLMAAI
-278 EKMENSVGR
+278 DKMESSVGR
-287 DIDELNF
+287 DIEELNF

-313 KVAMIEERVRSKKEK
+313 KVAMVEERVRSKKEK
-328 LAEMYATKTE
+328 LTEMYATKSE

-345 LQEKEKRKADELLKE
+345 LQEKEKRKADEMLKE

-381 EKAKGAKESLFDAA
+381 EKAKGEKESLFDAA
-395 TSILGDSITNMV
+395 TSILGDSITDMV
-407 DSVKAVAEVVE
+407 DTVKAVAEVVE
-418 DRLED
+418 DRIED

-432 KDKKEDET
+432 KDKKE
-440 AKEEEIAK
+440 EESVK
-448 EEETAKEEEEKKD
+448 EEETGEKEDEKKKD

>member
-29 KVRVI
+29 KVNVI
-34 SFPESLVSEEFN
+34 SFPEALVSEEFN
-46 QLLTKDW
+46 QTLTKDW
-53 RDGKSIDFPEGF
+53 RDGKTVDFPEGF
-65 KSADV
+65 SSTLV
-70 ELTISGSILP
+70 ELTVTGNILP
-80 PGISAEKMDLVTRAQ
+80 AGITAEKMDLVTRAQ
-95 TEWNFSILSSRLF
+95 AEWNFSILSSRLF

-159 LRQETNDL
+159 LRQETNEL
-167 FGKLKD
+167 FGKMKD

-187 TLFEDVVAKLSDIEN
+187 TLYEDIVAKLSDIEN

-230 RDHRNKIWEKLD
+230 RDHRNKIWDKLD

-254 PETADDNNPLVRIQK
+254 PETAEDNNPLVRIQK
-269 RYEGLIAAI
+269 RYEGLMAAI
-278 EKMENSVGR
+278 DKMESSVGR
-287 DIDELNF
+287 DVEELNF

-345 LQEKEKRKADELLKE
+345 LQEKEKRKADEMIKE

-381 EKAKGAKESLFDAA
+381 EKSKDSLLGAAA
-395 TSILGDSITNMV
+395 AILGDSITDMV
-407 DSVKAVAEVVE
+407 DTVKAVAEVVE
-418 DRLED
+418 DRFED

-432 KDKKEDET
+432 NDK
-440 AKEEEIAK
+440 
-448 EEETAKEEEEKKD
+448 KEEEEKKEEGKE

>member
-1 MKNRIVFWGKNEN
+1 MKNRIVLWGKNEKA
-14 SEKLLL
+14 EKILL
-20 ALELLAEEG
+20 ALTLLSDEG
-29 KVRVI
+29 KVRIV

-46 QLLTKDW
+46 QLLTNDW
-53 RDGKSIDFPEGF
+53 RVGKTVDFPEGF
-65 KSADV
+65 HSVDI
-70 ELTISGSILP
+70 ELTVSGSMLP
-80 PGISAEKMDLVTRAQ
+80 QGITVDKMDLLTRAQ

-122 ERALHFDKNM
+122 ERSLQFDKNM

-159 LRQETNDL
+159 LRQETNEL

-180 EFDRTSK
+180 EFDRASAS
-187 TLFEDVVAKLSDIEN
+187 LYEDMVNRLNDIEN
-202 KVREGIRLQPLFD
+202 KVREGIRLQPLFE
-215 ELKDIQKK
+215 ELKNLQKK
-223 IREVKLN
+223 IRDIKLN
-230 RDHRNKIWEKLD
+230 KDHRNKIWEKLD

-247 LKEKRFG
+247 LKDKRFG
-254 PETADDNNPLVRIQK
+254 PENADDNNPLTRIQK

-278 EKMENSVGR
+278 ERMEVSVRR
-287 DIDELNF
+287 DTEELNF

-300 TSFGQLE
+300 ASSGQLE

-328 LAEMYATKTE
+328 LTEMYATKSE

-345 LQEKEKRKADELLKE
+345 LKEKEKRKEEELLKQ

-381 EKAKGAKESLFDAA
+381 EKAKGNKESLFDAA
-395 TSILGDSITNMV
+395 SSILGDAITDMV
-407 DSVKAVAEVVE
+407 DTVKAVAEVAE
-418 DRLED
+418 NRIED
-423 KIDEIKEIW
+423 KIEEIKEIW
-432 KDKKEDET
+432 KE
-440 AKEEEIAK
+440 
-448 EEETAKEEEEKKD
+448 KEEEEKKGEEKVD

>member
-29 KVRVI
+29 KVNVI
-34 SFPESLVSEEFN
+34 SFPEALVSEEFN
-46 QLLTKDW
+46 QTLTKDW
-53 RDGKSIDFPEGF
+53 RDGKTVDFPEGF
-65 KSADV
+65 TSTLV
-70 ELTISGSILP
+70 ELTVTGSILP
-80 PGISAEKMDLVTRAQ
+80 AGITAEKMDLVTRAQ
-95 TEWNFSILSSRLF
+95 AEWNFSILSSRLF

-122 ERALHFDKNM
+122 ERALNFDKNM

-159 LRQETNDL
+159 LRQETNEL

-187 TLFEDVVAKLSDIEN
+187 TLYEDIVAKLGDIEN

-230 RDHRNKIWEKLD
+230 RDHRNKIWDKLD

-269 RYEGLIAAI
+269 RYEGLMAAI
-278 EKMENSVGR
+278 DKMESSVGR
-287 DIDELNF
+287 DIEELNF

-313 KVAMIEERVRSKKEK
+313 KVAMVEERVRSKKEK
-328 LAEMYATKTE
+328 LTEMYATKTE

-345 LQEKEKRKADELLKE
+345 LQEKEKRKADEMLKE

-381 EKAKGAKESLFDAA
+381 EKVKGEKESLFDAA
-395 TSILGDSITNMV
+395 TSILGDSITDMV
-407 DSVKAVAEVVE
+407 DTVKAVAEVVE
-418 DRLED
+418 DRIED

-432 KDKKEDET
+432 KDKKE
-440 AKEEEIAK
+440 EESAK
-448 EEETAKEEEEKKD
+448 EEETDKKEDEEKKD

>member
-14 SEKLLL
+14 SEKFLL

-29 KVRVI
+29 KVNVI
-34 SFPESLVSEEFN
+34 SFPEALVSEEFN
-46 QLLTKDW
+46 QTLTKDW
-53 RDGKSIDFPEGF
+53 RDGKTVDFPEGF
-65 KSADV
+65 TSTLV
-70 ELTISGSILP
+70 ELTVTGSILP
-80 PGISAEKMDLVTRAQ
+80 AGITAEKMDLVTRAQ
-95 TEWNFSILSSRLF
+95 AEWNFSILSSRLF

-122 ERALHFDKNM
+122 ERALNFDKNM

-159 LRQETNDL
+159 LRQETNEL
-167 FGKLKD
+167 FGKLKE

-187 TLFEDVVAKLSDIEN
+187 TLYEDIVAKLGDIEN

-230 RDHRNKIWEKLD
+230 RDHRNKIWDKLD

-269 RYEGLIAAI
+269 RYEGLMAAI
-278 EKMENSVGR
+278 DKMESSVGR
-287 DIDELNF
+287 DIEELNF

-313 KVAMIEERVRSKKEK
+313 KVAMVEERVRSKKEK
-328 LAEMYATKTE
+328 LTEMYATKTE

-345 LQEKEKRKADELLKE
+345 LQEKEKRKADEMLKE

-381 EKAKGAKESLFDAA
+381 EKAKGEKESLFDAA
-395 TSILGDSITNMV
+395 TSILGDSITDMV
-407 DSVKAVAEVVE
+407 DTVKAVAEVVE
-418 DRLED
+418 DRIED

-432 KDKKEDET
+432 KDKKEEES
-440 AKEEEIAK
+440 AKEEEGTEKK
-448 EEETAKEEEEKKD
+448 EDEEKKD